1 MKTDKIK
8 LADQVIQKLQTV
20 EDPEL
25 FVDIVDLGLIYGV
38 DIEGDHCT
46 INMTLT
52 TVGCPLNSYLD
63 EHIKKAVLSLPE
75 IKKVT
80 IKLVW
85 YPVWTVDRLSSAAR
99 KALGMDQKRNKKTA
113 VSKEVEENKQPAKV
127 LDLETPIRTFADRYP
142 HFVQDM
148 YDIGFTR
155 IKIPG
160 MLNTVGHVMTLK
172 LGAKAMKLDLQKVKQ
187 ELEEKGYTF
196 ND

>member
-20 EDPEL
+20 QDPEL

-63 EHIKKAVLSLPE
+63 EHIKKAVLSVAG
-75 IKKVT
+75 INHVT

-85 YPVWTVDRLSSAAR
+85 YPVWTVDRLSAAAR
-99 KALGMDQKRNKKTA
+99 KALGMDKNANGKTGK
-113 VSKEVEENKQPAKV
+113 SEQTKEKSTPKE
-127 LDLETPIRTFADRYP
+127 LDLETPIRTFADKYP
-142 HFVQDM
+142 NFTQDM
-148 YDIGFTR
+148 YDVGFTR

-160 MLNTVGHVMTLK
+160 MLNTVGRVMTLK
-172 LGAKAMKLDLQKVKQ
+172 LGAKAMKLDLKKVMQ

>member
-8 LADQVIQKLQTV
+8 LADEVIQKLQTV

-46 INMTLT
+46 ISMTLT

-75 IKKVT
+75 INKVT

-85 YPVWTVDRLSSAAR
+85 YPVWTVDRLSAAAR
-99 KALGMDQKRNKKTA
+99 KALGMDQGQEKKKQTKNKEA
-113 VSKEVEENKQPAKV
+113 EASQAKV
-127 LDLETPIRTFADRYP
+127 LDLETPIRTFADKYP

-160 MLNTVGHVMTLK
+160 MLNTVGRVMTLK
-172 LGAKAMKLDLQKVKQ
+172 LGAKTMKLDLKKVKQ

>member
-20 EDPEL
+20 QDPEL

-80 IKLVW
+80 VKLVW

-99 KALGMDQKRNKKTA
+99 EALGMDQGHSNKEQVQK
-113 VSKEVEENKQPAKV
+113 KETKSSQAKV
-127 LDLETPIRTFADRYP
+127 LDLETPIRTFADKYP

-160 MLNTVGHVMTLK
+160 MLNTVGRVMTLK
-172 LGAKAMKLDLQKVKQ
+172 LGAKAMKLDLNKVMQ